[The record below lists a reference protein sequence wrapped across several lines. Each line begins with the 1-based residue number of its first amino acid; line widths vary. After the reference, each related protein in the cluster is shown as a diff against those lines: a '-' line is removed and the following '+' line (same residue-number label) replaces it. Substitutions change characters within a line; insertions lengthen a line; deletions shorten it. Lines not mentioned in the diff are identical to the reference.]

1 MLRSGEIL
9 DEMQFIATVWLL
21 RSCQN
26 CFSLI
31 IKLWS
36 TYKESNEMYHRFG
49 WAVTH
54 RRGCQRG
61 RVDRSKRWMIFDEMF
76 DGERKK
82 RKKSF
87 GIYIVNPHNLS
98 GRCPNSSD
106 IIRYDFASQFSWMKL
121 CSLYFLFSLFF
132 EEIEMNCKIWSLKL
146 SLSQRRRITYS
157 TKLNPITFLDKVELE
172 TKSVRNK
179 KLKRYRQSRDKS
191 YLCLWVL
198 VQLYYRMHLH

>member
-1 MLRSGEIL
+1 
-9 DEMQFIATVWLL
+9 
-21 RSCQN
+21 
-26 CFSLI
+26 
-31 IKLWS
+31 
-36 TYKESNEMYHRFG
+36 MYHRFG

-121 CSLYFLFSLFF
+121 CSLCFLFSLFF

-157 TKLNPITFLDKVELE
+157 TKLTSITFLDKVELE

-198 VQLYYRMHLH
+198 VQLYSEADITYEMLTLTDNFVIRFIRNIVFFFAEFYFRAADNILNRSA